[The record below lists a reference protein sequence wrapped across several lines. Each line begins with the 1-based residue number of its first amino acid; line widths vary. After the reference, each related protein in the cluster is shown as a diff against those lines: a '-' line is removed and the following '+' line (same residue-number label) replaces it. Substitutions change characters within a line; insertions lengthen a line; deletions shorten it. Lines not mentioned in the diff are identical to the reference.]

1 MRITDK
7 EYEIALESLRY
18 ALDAGA
24 TAAKVCLNKS
34 VMSTYS
40 VLDKE
45 FDKLVHSADRSLYFH
60 IFADGRYGN
69 FSTNRFDPEEL
80 KSFLKS
86 SVETVRMLAP
96 DEARGLPDPELYYK
110 GKTSGDEMGTDD
122 PGFDTV
128 SPEEKRSMAM
138 ECAEAI
144 KEDTVSSEIEF
155 SDQEDGTLIA
165 DTQGFTGLN
174 YETTYAV
181 SSEITVKGKGHSRAS
196 GYYWDASPM
205 LGSLRYK
212 DCAAKA
218 LERAKSR
225 LDPRK
230 IKSGKYNLVV
240 ENTVSSKLF
249 APIIMALHGMA
260 IQQHNSFLTG
270 TLGKQVFPEWLSITD
285 RPHVKGAPGSR
296 LFDSEGVATKDC
308 DIIHNGTVGMYF
320 INSYASRKLG
330 MPQTVESPSRPSV
343 VAFDRTVSQQNR
355 QCTDNGESTLPPD
368 TEQCLSRLLKRLGSG
383 ILVTGFNGGN
393 SNPVTGAFSF
403 GIEGFRFEN
412 GEILY
417 PVSEMLITGDILSLW
432 AKSLF
437 AGNDPL
443 RGTRWRIPT
452 LAFGDV
458 DFNG

>member
-7 EYEIALESLRY
+7 EYEIALDSLRY

-128 SPEEKRSMAM
+128 SPEEKRSMAI

-165 DTQGFTGLN
+165 DTQGFTGFN

-196 GYYWDASPM
+196 
-205 LGSLRYK
+205 
-212 DCAAKA
+212 
-218 LERAKSR
+218 
-225 LDPRK
+225 
-230 IKSGKYNLVV
+230 
-240 ENTVSSKLF
+240 
-249 APIIMALHGMA
+249 
-260 IQQHNSFLTG
+260 
-270 TLGKQVFPEWLSITD
+270 
-285 RPHVKGAPGSR
+285 
-296 LFDSEGVATKDC
+296 
-308 DIIHNGTVGMYF
+308 
-320 INSYASRKLG
+320 
-330 MPQTVESPSRPSV
+330 
-343 VAFDRTVSQQNR
+343 
-355 QCTDNGESTLPPD
+355 
-368 TEQCLSRLLKRLGSG
+368 
-383 ILVTGFNGGN
+383 
-393 SNPVTGAFSF
+393 
-403 GIEGFRFEN
+403 
-412 GEILY
+412 
-417 PVSEMLITGDILSLW
+417 
-432 AKSLF
+432 
-437 AGNDPL
+437 
-443 RGTRWRIPT
+443 
-452 LAFGDV
+452 
-458 DFNG
+458 